1 MTTIARPVHR
11 WTGSKHDLLDQLRP
25 LRPRSF
31 RRYFE
36 PFVGAGAMFWD
47 VARTFDGPC
56 FLSDANADL
65 VLVYRAIQGDVESL
79 IAELGHLAAAP
90 PTQENYLS
98 RRHDY
103 NTRPN
108 MHPVTRAAHFI
119 FLMQTCFN
127 GLYRVS
133 RNGYNVPWKKRPSH
147 STVLNADLLRACSAV
162 LSRGNVQ
169 IDVADW
175 RRVVDAAQPGDF
187 CFFDSPYV
195 PVSATADFTGYTADG
210 FEERDHRDLAAAF
223 SAMVRSGVQTMASNS
238 QAPLVRELY
247 DGFDMHT
254 VWRGGR
260 MNCKGNGRGR
270 VPEYVI
276 CGGYAT

>member
-25 LRPRSF
+25 LRPRTF

-65 VLVYRAIQGDVESL
+65 VLVYRAIQSDVESL
-79 IAELGHLAAAP
+79 IACLERLAAAP
-90 PTQENYLS
+90 ATQDTYL
-98 RRHDY
+98 R
-103 NTRPN
+103 
-108 MHPVTRAAHFI
+108 VRAAYNAKALGGVNRAAAFI

-133 RNGYNVPWKKRPSH
+133 RNGYNVGWSKRPSH

-175 RRVVDAAQPGDF
+175 RRVVDAAQTGDF

-195 PVSATADFTGYTADG
+195 PVSSTADFTGYTADG